1 MLKFFIIKKLIY
13 KIISLFEPV
22 DKRVLVVSNEE
33 LAADLKKKF
42 KGKTDLLKSIE
53 KAMNTNVK
61 KSNYISLL

>member
-1 MLKFFIIKKLIY
+1 MKKLIY
-13 KIISLFEPV
+13 KIISLFEPI
-22 DKRVLVVSNEE
+22 DRRVLVVSNEE
-33 LAADLKKKF
+33 FAEDLKKNF